1 MAVTKASA
9 SGLAGSKFKDA
20 SAGTEKIAALP
31 DAPTVGTATRSG
43 SNISV
48 PFTLATR
55 GGTPVSFTVTSSPGS
70 LTGSGASSPII
81 VAGLTSGTNYTFTV
95 TATNAS
101 GTGPASAASNSIS
114 PLADPVWQL
123 NSPLTFNSTAN
134 YVADAS
140 VTDFAMVVFSGGSSG
155 DPGGNPTYVGGD
167 INWQGGSP
175 GGGGAQGFAYSGV
188 SSVPTGGATYL
199 VTVGA
204 AGGNSSVGSLLTST
218 GGGNAPTKTAGNAQ
232 GGTQTTGGNVQVGS
246 GLFTVQNYPYG
257 GAGGG
262 PGQSG
267 FSPYGGNFGGG
278 SATGLGGGGGGGV
291 GGNPFPP
298 SGGGGGGAGYP
309 GRVIIFEKKTV

>member
-1 MAVTKASA
+1 MAITKASA

-20 SAGTEKIAALP
+20 SAGTTKIAALP
-31 DAPTVGTATRSG
+31 DAPTIGTATRSG

-55 GGTPVSFTVTSSPGS
+55 GGTATSFVVTSSPGS
-70 LTGSGASSPII
+70 ITGSGASSPII

-95 TATNAS
+95 AGLNAS
-101 GTGPASAASNSIS
+101 GTGASSAASNSIA

-123 NSPLTFNSTAN
+123 NSPVTLNSTQN
-134 YVADAS
+134 YTAGPS
-140 VTDFAMVVFSGGSSG
+140 VTDIAMVVFSGGSNGDSG
-155 DPGGNPTYVGGD
+155 SPGTYVGGD
-167 INWQGGSP
+167 VNYAGGSP

-188 SSVPTGGATYL
+188 SSVPVGGATYL

-204 AGGNSSVGSLLTST
+204 AGGSSSVGSLLTSS

-246 GLFTVQNYPYG
+246 GLFTVQNYSYG
-257 GAGGG
+257 GAGGSS
-262 PGQSG
+262 GQAG
-267 FSPYGGNFGGG
+267 FSPHGGNFGGG
-278 SATGLGGGGGGGV
+278 SASGLGGGGGGGNA
-291 GGNPFPP
+291 GNPFPQ
-298 SGGGGGGAGYP
+298 GGGGGGGSGFP